1 MLLAIQR
8 GTKVD
13 YAQYKQLKDEI
24 EIDHKKKLEALEM
37 VWRMCQKQNGSS
49 ASSVEHFGST
59 TSDAVRR
66 VVEGLAN
73 DFTANDIV
81 QGLKDHSVKGV
92 QRIAIT
98 NTIHRLCRRGEL
110 EVVKKGRGR
119 MAGVYRKKK
128 QEMSKT

>member
-1 MLLAIQR
+1 M
-8 GTKVD
+8 D
-13 YAQYKQLKDEI
+13 YAQYKKLKEEI
-24 EIDHKKKLEALEM
+24 ETEYQKKKDALEM
-37 VWRMCQKQNGSS
+37 VWRMCQKQNGAS
-49 ASSVEHFGST
+49 ASGTEHSGSS

-66 VVEGLAN
+66 VIEGLAN
-73 DFTANDIV
+73 DFTANDIQ

-92 QRIAIT
+92 QRLAIT

-128 QEMSKT
+128 QEVGKA

>member
-1 MLLAIQR
+1 M
-8 GTKVD
+8 D
-13 YAQYKQLKDEI
+13 YAQYKQLKDKI

-49 ASSVEHFGST
+49 ASGVEHSGST

-66 VVEGLAN
+66 VIEGLAN

-128 QEMSKT
+128 QEMSKV